1 MRRTDGQGDQMLE
14 AATILERR
22 EDGIALVLFAISVQ
36 ESFFLFIMYIV
47 NPDVTKLFY
56 IVVRKSTWGV
66 AWILAAFHI
75 VLNSS

>member
-1 MRRTDGQGDQMLE
+1 M
-14 AATILERR
+14 
-22 EDGIALVLFAISVQ
+22 
-36 ESFFLFIMYIV
+36 FIMYIV

>member
-1 MRRTDGQGDQMLE
+1 MDGWTGRSDVRGSDNSGEEGRRHCSGLICNFSSGE
-14 AATILERR
+14 
-22 EDGIALVLFAISVQ
+22 
-36 ESFFLFIMYIV
+36 FFMFIMYIV

>member
-1 MRRTDGQGDQMLE
+1 MLWSYLQFQFRRVFM
-14 AATILERR
+14 
-22 EDGIALVLFAISVQ
+22 
-36 ESFFLFIMYIV
+36 FIMYIV

-66 AWILAAFHI
+66 AWILAAFHM